1 MVLVTLVGQGLTFAP
16 LLRALHLQAGRGDE
30 LRARAEA
37 RSAAVS
43 AGLRRLEDLA
53 AEQPMPNEVLER
65 LRALAEG
72 RRQRSEIDAAAEN
85 GDHTSPVTLVVSLRR
100 QMIEAEREELL
111 RWRDAGRL
119 PETGLRALEH
129 ELDYEERFLAL

>member
-1 MVLVTLVGQGLTFAP
+1 M
-16 LLRALHLQAGRGDE
+16 
-30 LRARAEA
+30 
-37 RSAAVS
+37 
-43 AGLRRLEDLA
+43 
-53 AEQPMPNEVLER
+53 LER

-72 RRQRSEIDAAAEN
+72 RRQRSELDAAGEN
-85 GDHTSPVTLVVSLRR
+85 GDDASPVALVASLRR